1 MSFYQEKIYR
11 QFLPW
16 RYNLKSPIVA
26 ANWKMNLTIEE
37 GLDLVKQVL
46 DGSSSDGSEII
57 FFPPSIALS
66 AIGGVLKNTD
76 YKVGIQ
82 NIHHEKSGAYTG
94 EISAEMVKFLDVQY
108 AIIGHSERRQYF
120 FETDAQINGKI
131 KSALS
136 ANLCPVVC
144 VGESLPERQSGKTN
158 EILKKQLM
166 SALKDI
172 DNISDRLVIAYE
184 PVWAIGTGKSAD
196 LNQVYDAHNF
206 INEILQSRFKNHT
219 PILYGGSVKAENA
232 SELCEIKNV
241 DGFLIGGASL
251 QSESFCQIIKNVT

>member
-1 MSFYQEKIYR
+1 
-11 QFLPW
+11 
-16 RYNLKSPIVA
+16 LKSPIVA

>member
-1 MSFYQEKIYR
+1 M
-11 QFLPW
+11 PW

-66 AIGGVLKNTD
+66 AIGGMLKNTD

-144 VGESLPERQSGKTN
+144 VGESLPERESGKTN

>member
-1 MSFYQEKIYR
+1 M
-11 QFLPW
+11 
-16 RYNLKSPIVA
+16 KSPIVA

-66 AIGGVLKNTD
+66 AIGGMLKNTE

-144 VGESLPERQSGKTN
+144 VGESLPERESGKTN

-232 SELCEIKNV
+232 SELCQIKNV

>member
-1 MSFYQEKIYR
+1 M
-11 QFLPW
+11 
-16 RYNLKSPIVA
+16 KSPIVA

-172 DNISDRLVIAYE
+172 DNTSDRLVIAYE

>member
-1 MSFYQEKIYR
+1 M
-11 QFLPW
+11 
-16 RYNLKSPIVA
+16 KSPIVA

-37 GLDLVKQVL
+37 SLDLVKQVL

>member
-1 MSFYQEKIYR
+1 M
-11 QFLPW
+11 
-16 RYNLKSPIVA
+16 KSPIVA
-26 ANWKMNLTIEE
+26 ANWKMNLTIDE
-37 GLDLVKQVL
+37 GIELVRQIL
-46 DGSSSDGSEII
+46 DGSSSGSSEII

-66 AIGGVLKNTD
+66 VLSGELKNTE

-82 NIHHEKSGAYTG
+82 NIHHEESGAFTG
-94 EISAEMVKFLDVQY
+94 EISAEMVKSLDVQY

-131 KSALS
+131 KNALKVD
-136 ANLCPVVC
+136 LCPVVC
-144 VGESLPERQSGKTN
+144 VGESLHERESGKTN

-166 SALKDI
+166 SAFKDI
-172 DNISDRLVIAYE
+172 DNTLDRLVVAYE

-196 LNQVYDAHNF
+196 SNQVYDAHNF
-206 INEILQSRFKNHT
+206 INEILQGLFENHI
-219 PILYGGSVKAENA
+219 PILYGGSVKSENA
-232 SELCEIKNV
+232 SELYQIKNV

>member
-1 MSFYQEKIYR
+1 M
-11 QFLPW
+11 PW

-94 EISAEMVKFLDVQY
+94 EISAEMVKFLYVQY

-232 SELCEIKNV
+232 SELCQIKNV

>member
-1 MSFYQEKIYR
+1 M
-11 QFLPW
+11 PW

-66 AIGGVLKNTD
+66 AIGGMLKNTD

-144 VGESLPERQSGKTN
+144 VGESLPERESGKTN

-172 DNISDRLVIAYE
+172 DNTSDRLVIAYE

>member
-1 MSFYQEKIYR
+1 M
-11 QFLPW
+11 PW

-66 AIGGVLKNTD
+66 AIGGMLKNTE

-144 VGESLPERQSGKTN
+144 VGESLPERESGKTN

-172 DNISDRLVIAYE
+172 DNTSDRLVIAYE

>member
-1 MSFYQEKIYR
+1 M
-11 QFLPW
+11 PW

-144 VGESLPERQSGKTN
+144 VGESLPERESGKTN

-172 DNISDRLVIAYE
+172 DNTSDRLVIAYE

-232 SELCEIKNV
+232 SVLCEIKNV

>member
-1 MSFYQEKIYR
+1 M
-11 QFLPW
+11 PW

-66 AIGGVLKNTD
+66 AIGGMLKNTD

>member
-1 MSFYQEKIYR
+1 M
-11 QFLPW
+11 PW

-172 DNISDRLVIAYE
+172 DNTSDRLVIAYE

>member
-1 MSFYQEKIYR
+1 M
-11 QFLPW
+11 
-16 RYNLKSPIVA
+16 KSPIVA

-66 AIGGVLKNTD
+66 AIGGMLKNTD

-172 DNISDRLVIAYE
+172 DNTSDRLVIAYE

>member
-1 MSFYQEKIYR
+1 M
-11 QFLPW
+11 
-16 RYNLKSPIVA
+16 KSPIVA

-66 AIGGVLKNTD
+66 AIGGMLKNTD

>member
-1 MSFYQEKIYR
+1 M
-11 QFLPW
+11 
-16 RYNLKSPIVA
+16 KSPIVA

-144 VGESLPERQSGKTN
+144 VGESLPERESGKTN

-172 DNISDRLVIAYE
+172 DNTSDRLVIAYE

>member
-1 MSFYQEKIYR
+1 M
-11 QFLPW
+11 PW

>member
-1 MSFYQEKIYR
+1 
-11 QFLPW
+11 
-16 RYNLKSPIVA
+16 
-26 ANWKMNLTIEE
+26 MNLTIEE

>member
-1 MSFYQEKIYR
+1 M
-11 QFLPW
+11 
-16 RYNLKSPIVA
+16 KSPIVA

-144 VGESLPERQSGKTN
+144 VGESLPERESGKTN

>member
-1 MSFYQEKIYR
+1 M
-11 QFLPW
+11 PW

-144 VGESLPERQSGKTN
+144 VGESLPERESGKTN

>member
-1 MSFYQEKIYR
+1 M
-11 QFLPW
+11 PW

-66 AIGGVLKNTD
+66 AIGGMLKNTE

-144 VGESLPERQSGKTN
+144 VGESLPERESGKTN

>member
-1 MSFYQEKIYR
+1 M
-11 QFLPW
+11 PW

-144 VGESLPERQSGKTN
+144 VGESLPERESGKTN

-172 DNISDRLVIAYE
+172 DNTSDRLVIAYE

>member
-1 MSFYQEKIYR
+1 M
-11 QFLPW
+11 PW

-232 SELCEIKNV
+232 SELYEIKNV

>member
-1 MSFYQEKIYR
+1 M
-11 QFLPW
+11 PW

-66 AIGGVLKNTD
+66 AIGGMLKNTD

-144 VGESLPERQSGKTN
+144 VGESLPERESGKTN

-172 DNISDRLVIAYE
+172 DNTSDRLVIAYE

-232 SELCEIKNV
+232 SELCQIKNV

>member
-1 MSFYQEKIYR
+1 M
-11 QFLPW
+11 PW

-26 ANWKMNLTIEE
+26 ANWKMNLTINE
-37 GLDLVKQVL
+37 GIELVRQIL
-46 DGSSSDGSEII
+46 DGSSSDSSEII

-66 AIGGVLKNTD
+66 TISGELKNTE

-82 NIHHEKSGAYTG
+82 NIHHEESGAFTG
-94 EISAEMVKFLDVQY
+94 EISAEMVKSLDVQY

-120 FETDAQINGKI
+120 FETDTQINGKI
-131 KSALS
+131 KNAFKSD
-136 ANLCPVVC
+136 LCPVVC
-144 VGESLPERQSGKTN
+144 VGESLHERESGKTN

-166 SALKDI
+166 SAFKDI
-172 DNISDRLVIAYE
+172 GNTSDRLVVAYE

-196 LNQVYDAHNF
+196 SNQVYDAHNF
-206 INEILQSRFKNHT
+206 INEILQNLFEDHT
-219 PILYGGSVKAENA
+219 PILYGGSVKPENA
-232 SELCEIKNV
+232 SELYQIKNV

>member
-1 MSFYQEKIYR
+1 M
-11 QFLPW
+11 PW

-37 GLDLVKQVL
+37 SLDLVKQVL

-66 AIGGVLKNTD
+66 AIGGMLKNTD

>member
-1 MSFYQEKIYR
+1 M
-11 QFLPW
+11 
-16 RYNLKSPIVA
+16 KSPIVA

-94 EISAEMVKFLDVQY
+94 EISAEMVKFLYVQY

-172 DNISDRLVIAYE
+172 DNTSDRLVIAYE

-232 SELCEIKNV
+232 SELCQIKNV

>member
-1 MSFYQEKIYR
+1 M
-11 QFLPW
+11 
-16 RYNLKSPIVA
+16 KSPIVA

-66 AIGGVLKNTD
+66 AIGGMLKNTD

-144 VGESLPERQSGKTN
+144 VGESLPERESGKTN

-172 DNISDRLVIAYE
+172 DNTSDRLVIAYE

>member
-1 MSFYQEKIYR
+1 M
-11 QFLPW
+11 PW

-66 AIGGVLKNTD
+66 AIGGMLKNTD

-172 DNISDRLVIAYE
+172 DNTSDRLVIAYE